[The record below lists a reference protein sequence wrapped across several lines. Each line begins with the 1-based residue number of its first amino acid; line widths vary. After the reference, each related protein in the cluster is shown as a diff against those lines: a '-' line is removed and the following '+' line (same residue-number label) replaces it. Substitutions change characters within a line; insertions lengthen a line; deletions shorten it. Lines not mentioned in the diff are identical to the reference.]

1 MLKHQEQTEVLTGL
15 LSQTVLARL
24 AFAQRLMAPAA
35 AEPYQVVPQ
44 GRGFFHIVETA
55 TGKVRGFR
63 RSHNEACSY
72 AEQLKR
78 QQAGK

>member
-15 LSQTVLARL
+15 LSQTALAGWRSL
-24 AFAQRLMAPAA
+24 SGSWLLRQRTLP
-35 AEPYQVVPQ
+35 
-44 GRGFFHIVETA
+44 GRAWGRSCFHIAETA

-63 RSHNEACSY
+63 RNHDEACAY

-78 QQAGK
+78 QQAAK

>member
-1 MLKHQEQTEVLTGL
+1 MLKHQEQTEALSGL
-15 LSQTVLARL
+15 LSRTALARL
-24 AFAQRLMAPAA
+24 AFIQRLMAPAV
-35 AEPYQVVPQ
+35 AEPFRVVPQ

-72 AEQLKR
+72 AERLKR
-78 QQAGK
+78 EQAAK

>member
-1 MLKHQEQTEVLTGL
+1 MLSIRNKPKFSRRL
-15 LSQTVLARL
+15 LSQTALARWRFS
-24 AFAQRLMAPAA
+24 AHGSCGSAPGRAS
-35 AEPYQVVPQ
+35 

>member
-1 MLKHQEQTEVLTGL
+1 MLKHQEQTEVLAGL
-15 LSQTVLARL
+15 LSQTALARL
-24 AFAQRLMAPAA
+24 AFAQRLITPAA

-63 RSHNEACSY
+63 RNHNEACAY

-78 QQAGK
+78 QQAAK

>member
-1 MLKHQEQTEVLTGL
+1 MLKHQEQTEVLAGL
-15 LSQTVLARL
+15 PSQTALARL
-24 AFAQRLMAPAA
+24 AFVQRLMAPAVE
-35 AEPYQVVPQ
+35 EPYQVVPQ

-55 TGKVRGFR
+55 TGAVRGFR

-78 QQAGK
+78 KQAAK

>member
-1 MLKHQEQTEVLTGL
+1 MLTYQEQTEVLTGL
-15 LSQTVLARL
+15 PSQTALARL
-24 AFAQRLMAPAA
+24 AFVQRLMAPAA

>member
-1 MLKHQEQTEVLTGL
+1 M
-15 LSQTVLARL
+15 LSQTALARL
-24 AFAQRLMAPAA
+24 AFVQRLMAPAE

>member
-1 MLKHQEQTEVLTGL
+1 MLKHQEQTEVLAGL
-15 LSQTVLARL
+15 LSQTALARL
-24 AFAQRLMAPAA
+24 TFVQRLMAPAA

-55 TGKVRGFR
+55 TGAVRGFR
-63 RSHNEACSY
+63 RNHNEACAY
-72 AEQLKR
+72 AEHLKR

>member
-1 MLKHQEQTEVLTGL
+1 MLKHQEQTEVLSGL
-15 LSQTVLARL
+15 LSQTALARL
-24 AFAQRLMAPAA
+24 ALVQRLMAPAV
-35 AEPYQVVPQ
+35 AEPFRVVPQ

-72 AEQLKR
+72 AERLKR
-78 QQAGK
+78 QQADK